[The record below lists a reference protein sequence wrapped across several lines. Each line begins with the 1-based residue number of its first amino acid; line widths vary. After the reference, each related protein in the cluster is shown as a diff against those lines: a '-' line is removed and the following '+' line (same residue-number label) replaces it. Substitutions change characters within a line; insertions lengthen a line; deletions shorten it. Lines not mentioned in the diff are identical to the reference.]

1 MSTEEYK
8 WKAIHVAWILL
19 ELEKIRTSWQTN
31 VKVMCEKPNLSIFDN
46 QYFNLDYLLEVDE
59 RST

>member
-1 MSTEEYK
+1 MESK
-8 WKAIHVAWILL
+8 HVAWILL